1 MPSVVATI
9 NVKED
14 KIEEARTLFRDLAA
28 GILANEPGTLK
39 YVVHQRTDKPTAFV
53 FYEKYESDEALK
65 IHGKNLAA
73 HGAKF
78 AGVMAGPPEILHIE
92 EV

>member
-1 MPSVVATI
+1 MPSAVATI

-14 KIEEARTLFRDLAA
+14 KIEEAKKLFKELAA
-28 GILANEPGTLK
+28 GVLANEPGTLA
-39 YVVHQRTDKPTAFV
+39 YIVHQRPDKPTAFV
-53 FYEKYESDEALK
+53 FYEKYESDEAVK

-73 HGAKF
+73 RGKDF
-78 AGVMAGPPEILHIE
+78 AAVMAGPPEIIGLE